1 MTDSSTVIDSGSVE
15 ELVSRLVLL
24 VAPQKNEDS
33 RPEQRLISDLGYHS
47 LALAELAFTLE
58 DLFGLDP
65 LPPEKAMSL
74 ESVGDV
80 TGLIAAELDG
90 GAGHLPNDD
99 DIQLIFARYGVEWAP
114 QAA

>member
-1 MTDSSTVIDSGSVE
+1 
-15 ELVSRLVLL
+15 
-24 VAPQKNEDS
+24 
-33 RPEQRLISDLGYHS
+33 
-47 LALAELAFTLE
+47 
-58 DLFGLDP
+58 
-65 LPPEKAMSL
+65 MSL